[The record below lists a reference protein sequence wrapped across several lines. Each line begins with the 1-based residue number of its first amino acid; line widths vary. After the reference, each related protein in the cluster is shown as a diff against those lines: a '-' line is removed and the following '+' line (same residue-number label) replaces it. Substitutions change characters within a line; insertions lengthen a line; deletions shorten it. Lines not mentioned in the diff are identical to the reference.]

1 VGSEDFTVT
10 EIKIMVVWIM
20 ILSKLIDPLDFSH
33 HMYCNI
39 YFRDRFS
46 PCFQVC
52 FFQSNSHYIMTIYTV
67 IKAILKSV

>member
-1 VGSEDFTVT
+1 
-10 EIKIMVVWIM
+10 
-20 ILSKLIDPLDFSH
+20 
-33 HMYCNI
+33 MYCNI